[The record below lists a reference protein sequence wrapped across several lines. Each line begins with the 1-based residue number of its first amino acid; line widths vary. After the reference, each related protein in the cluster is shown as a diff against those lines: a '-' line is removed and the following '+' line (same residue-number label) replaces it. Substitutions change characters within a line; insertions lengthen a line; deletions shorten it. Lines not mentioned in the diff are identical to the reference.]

1 MGEKYTKQRV
11 KPADTSIYGTYV
23 APMVSAVT
31 SQFTNYSKRRGVTTK
46 GKNNT
51 YRGRYSS

>member
-1 MGEKYTKQRV
+1 MGKKYTKQRV

-31 SQFTNYSKRRGVTTK
+31 DQITNFAGRRGVKTT

>member
-1 MGEKYTKQRV
+1 MGKKYTKQRV

-31 SQFTNYSKRRGVTTK
+31 GQFTNYGKRRGVTAK

-51 YRGRYSS
+51 FLGRFSS

>member
-1 MGEKYTKQRV
+1 MGKKYTKQRV

-31 SQFTNYSKRRGVTTK
+31 DQITNFAGRRGAK
-46 GKNNT
+46 PRGKNNT

>member
-1 MGEKYTKQRV
+1 MGKKYTKQRV

-31 SQFTNYSKRRGVTTK
+31 NQITNFAGRRGVTTK

>member
-1 MGEKYTKQRV
+1 MGKKYTKQRV

-31 SQFTNYSKRRGVTTK
+31 DQITNFGARRGAK
-46 GKNNT
+46 PRGKNNT

>member
-1 MGEKYTKQRV
+1 MGKKYTKQRV
-11 KPADTSIYGTYV
+11 KPADTSVYGTYV

-31 SQFTNYSKRRGVTTK
+31 NQITNFAGRRGVTTK

>member
-1 MGEKYTKQRV
+1 MGKKYTKQRV
-11 KPADTSIYGTYV
+11 KPADTSVYGTYV

-31 SQFTNYSKRRGVTTK
+31 GQFTDYGKRRGVKAK

-51 YRGRYSS
+51 FLGRFSS